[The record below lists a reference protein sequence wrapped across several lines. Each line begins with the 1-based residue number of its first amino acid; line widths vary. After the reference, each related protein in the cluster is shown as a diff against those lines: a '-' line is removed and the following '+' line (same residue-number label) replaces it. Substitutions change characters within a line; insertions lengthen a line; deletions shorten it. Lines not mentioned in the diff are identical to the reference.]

1 MCLLV
6 LNVQKCALTRWP
18 VQPLLLFL
26 DLGLDL
32 VSLLARSFLA
42 PEEHACSCLSLLY
55 VICTGSRM
63 CRVVSVQSSWAK
75 RNQVVIIGVGWTW
88 NGRGSLPC
96 ELANC
101 QTMEDSPAR
110 PTSLR
115 SCRQEIGE

>member
-55 VICTGSRM
+55 GICTGSRT
-63 CRVVSVQSSWAK
+63 CRVGPVELGETQPSRDHLRWLDVE
-75 RNQVVIIGVGWTW
+75 WT
-88 NGRGSLPC
+88 RLS
-96 ELANC
+96 
-101 QTMEDSPAR
+101 
-110 PTSLR
+110 SLR
-115 SCRQEIGE
+115 ARQLPDDGGQPSSSYFSQIMQAGDR